1 MDEVFDET
9 ALPIRSRKAE
19 ALAEQLK
26 DMMMPGHCPAKPT
39 SRPAGWNTVCPS
51 GTGWFVVGYKAGL
64 RVNIAHSLQQRQPH
78 LLGLVYSLPG
88 LTRRGGETMNR

>member
-9 ALPIRSRKAE
+9 ALPTRSRKAK
-19 ALAEQLK
+19 ALAKQLK
-26 DMMMPGHCPAKPT
+26 DMMKPGHRPAKPT

-51 GTGWFVVGYKAGL
+51 GTGCLVVGYKAGL

-88 LTRRGGETMNR
+88 